1 MNPQKLI
8 KLWNE
13 DKRKLLTEV
22 KFVLENEL
30 KFEQKNL
37 GEFVLLRI
45 WNCLKKWMRLKNHLK
60 NIKTILLQSNIV

>member
-37 GEFVLLRI
+37 GEFV
-45 WNCLKKWMRLKNHLK
+45 
-60 NIKTILLQSNIV
+60 